1 MTIIPPK
8 TIHLSYRERERKK
21 VTVVDSSLVHYRI
34 IAKIFNDEG
43 EGGWWRHGY
52 EILHTLGEVTKTIAL
67 PCVLRRGGGL
77 WRDVGGV
84 NRCGEGRP
92 VVNPSTGEKDH
103 YLVYLAEKNIYA
115 DFFYFCF
122 FII

>member
-1 MTIIPPK
+1 MYHIGSYHVKYFTTKNIIIQVTIIPPK

-34 IAKIFNDEG
+34 IAKIFNDGG
-43 EGGWWRHGY
+43 EGGGWQWRGY

-77 WRDVGGV
+77 WRDVGG
-84 NRCGEGRP
+84 
-92 VVNPSTGEKDH
+92 S
-103 YLVYLAEKNIYA
+103 
-115 DFFYFCF
+115 
-122 FII
+122 